1 MLIHS
6 DSKESNLSHQER
18 SAFIRRDWEERG
30 RTVSSFKRREESE
43 NCLRTKTKRL
53 IEQRRSIEQVSK
65 QTGPSDSVRSEQRH
79 TPDADKLTRTT
90 CSRSARNSNL
100 FLAGFVRK
108 SLSSFLS
115 SIVLNVKF
123 SKWYTHPRYLWS
135 ICPVKLSFFSFV
147 VICHL
152 LADCCCDRVF
162 LEGKLDGWKWEEEC
176 I

>member
-100 FLAGFVRK
+100 FLAGFVQLHRGN
-108 SLSSFLS
+108 LSRAFFRPSFY
-115 SIVLNVKF
+115 VKF
-123 SKWYTHPRYLWS
+123 S

>member
-100 FLAGFVRK
+100 FLAGFVQLHRGN
-108 SLSSFLS
+108 LSRAFFLPSFY
-115 SIVLNVKF
+115 VKF
-123 SKWYTHPRYLWS
+123 S

-162 LEGKLDGWKWEEEC
+162 LEDKLDG
-176 I
+176 

>member
-100 FLAGFVRK
+100 FLAGFVQLHRGN
-108 SLSSFLS
+108 LSRAFLRPSFY
-115 SIVLNVKF
+115 VKF
-123 SKWYTHPRYLWS
+123 S

-162 LEGKLDGWKWEEEC
+162 LEGKLDG
-176 I
+176 

>member
-100 FLAGFVRK
+100 FLAGFVQLHRGN
-108 SLSSFLS
+108 LSRAFFRPLFY
-115 SIVLNVKF
+115 VKF
-123 SKWYTHPRYLWS
+123 S

-162 LEGKLDGWKWEEEC
+162 LEGKLDGWKWQEEC

>member
-90 CSRSARNSNL
+90 CSRSACNSNL
-100 FLAGFVRK
+100 FLAGFVQLHRGN
-108 SLSSFLS
+108 LSRAFFRPSFY
-115 SIVLNVKF
+115 VKF
-123 SKWYTHPRYLWS
+123 SISRKIIILLVRCYLPFISRLLLRSRIFRGQIKWLKMRRRMYLEDLIIS
-135 ICPVKLSFFSFV
+135 
-147 VICHL
+147 
-152 LADCCCDRVF
+152 
-162 LEGKLDGWKWEEEC
+162 
-176 I
+176 

>member
-100 FLAGFVRK
+100 FLAGFVQLHRGN
-108 SLSSFLS
+108 LSRAFFRPSFY
-115 SIVLNVKF
+115 VKF
-123 SKWYTHPRYLWS
+123 SIY
-135 ICPVKLSFFSFV
+135 PVKLSFFSFV

-152 LADCCCDRVF
+152 LADCCIDRIF
-162 LEGKLDGWKWEEEC
+162 LEGKLDG
-176 I
+176 